1 MTGDK
6 DNIYDFHCFIV
17 LQSNQINLQHWI
29 DAVACDFVFLK
40 QWLDSVVAKYCQTP
54 ILHMFIKDNFDV
66 VGGNSFV
73 VSYNTK
79 EPVVTDTF
87 MTPVICQVYQKW
99 CIWF

>member
-17 LQSNQINLQHWI
+17 LQSNQ
-29 DAVACDFVFLK
+29 VAALNWCCGSLLHFFK

>member
-1 MTGDK
+1 
-6 DNIYDFHCFIV
+6 
-17 LQSNQINLQHWI
+17 
-29 DAVACDFVFLK
+29 
-40 QWLDSVVAKYCQTP
+40 
-54 ILHMFIKDNFDV
+54 MFIKDNFDV

-99 CIWF
+99 CI